1 MFRFPPILQLSSL
14 SFDERGCRSTMARV
28 AITTPLVLVLGIA
41 LTFVPLAISEAN
53 EALQLHPDNPHYF
66 LWRGKP
72 TVLITSGEHYG
83 AVLNLDFDY
92 AKYLDALAKDQLNLT
107 RTFSGGAYVEPQGA
121 FNIARNTLAPAE
133 GRYIT
138 PWARSDQPG
147 YAGGGNKF
155 DLTKWDDAYF
165 QRLRNFVQQAG
176 QRGIVVEM
184 NLFCPMYEDK
194 QWLISP
200 FHAAN
205 NINGVGD
212 VERLK
217 IYTLDEHGGLLD
229 FQEKMIRKIVQEL
242 EPFDNVYYEITN
254 EPYTRGVSQD
264 WEHHMV
270 DVVVDAQKDH
280 ANKKLISLN
289 IANHSAQVRDP
300 HPAVSIFNFHYA
312 APPDAV
318 AMNFE
323 LNKVIGDNE
332 TGFRG
337 TGDLAYRSEA
347 WNFLLAGGG
356 LYNNLDY
363 SFTVGHEDGTFDY
376 PATQPGGGNV
386 GFRGQMRVLA
396 EFLNGFDFTGM
407 RPDNSI
413 FKEGMPPDGTARA
426 LTDPGQ
432 AYAIYLHGRSGP
444 GALVL
449 DLPEGKY
456 TAEWVDVLS
465 GDVKQRTDVQH
476 AGGNASLP
484 IPDYVDDVALRIRR
498 L

>member
-1 MFRFPPILQLSSL
+1 
-14 SFDERGCRSTMARV
+14 
-28 AITTPLVLVLGIA
+28 VLAG
-41 LTFVPLAISEAN
+41 LAHQAAPAN
-53 EALQLHPDNPHYF
+53 DALQLHPDNPHYF

-92 AKYLDALAKDQLNLT
+92 TKYLDTLANDQLNLT

-121 FNIARNTLAPAE
+121 FNIERNTLAPAE

-138 PWARSDQPG
+138 PWARSEQPG

-155 DLTKWDDAYF
+155 DLSRWNDAYF
-165 QRLRNFVQQAG
+165 QRLRDFVQKASQQG
-176 QRGIVVEM
+176 VVVEM

-194 QWLISP
+194 QWRLSP
-200 FHAAN
+200 FNAAN

-212 VERLK
+212 VERLR
-217 IYTLDEHGGLLD
+217 IYTLNQHGGLLAY
-229 FQEKMIRKIVQEL
+229 QEKMVRKIVQEL
-242 EPFDNVYYEITN
+242 AEFDNVYYEITN
-254 EPYTRGVSQD
+254 EPYTRNVARD

-280 ANKKLISLN
+280 INRKLISLN
-289 IANHSAQVRDP
+289 IANGSAKITDP

-318 AMNFE
+318 TINFG

-337 TGDLAYRSEA
+337 NSDLPYRSEA
-347 WNFLLAGGG
+347 WDFLLAGGG

-363 SFTVGHEDGTFDY
+363 SFAVGYEDGTFKY
-376 PATQPGGGNV
+376 PTSQPGGGNAA
-386 GFRGQMRVLA
+386 FRRQMRVLA
-396 EFLNGFDFTGM
+396 EFLNGFDFIGM
-407 RPDNSI
+407 RPDNSLI
-413 FKEGMPPDGTARA
+413 KLSTPADGTASA
-426 LTDPGQ
+426 LIKPGE
-432 AYAIYLHGRSGP
+432 AYAIYLKGHP
-444 GALVL
+444 AKEALVV
-449 DLPEGKY
+449 DLPAGKY
-456 TAEWVDVLS
+456 SAEWINVLNGEIS
-465 GDVKQRTDVQH
+465 HRTDLIH
-476 AGGNASLP
+476 AGGDARLSP
-484 IPDYVDDVALRIRR
+484 PEYADDIALRIRR